1 MGIFACEKCINKKD
15 ETQNTGQDGQKKE
28 KKLKIFN
35 FQFSKFSGI
44 NISMSKYHFFNFLVI
59 FSKNWSLI

>member
-28 KKLKIFN
+28 KKLKIFDFQN
-35 FQFSKFSGI
+35 FQALIFQCL
-44 NISMSKYHFFNFLVI
+44 NII
-59 FSKNWSLI
+59 FSIF